1 MTDEHQNA
9 GESRLRVGLL
19 LDSFDQPRWIAT
31 VIEEIAGSPYA
42 ELVLAV
48 KNEAVLYPR
57 PRTYTSRLR
66 NIRRSLFYQLYT
78 RVDNWLFPGKPDAF
92 EVVDIKPLLADVPVC
107 RVVPHM
113 KRFSDYFD
121 DAAIDAIL
129 QYRLDVALR
138 FGFRILK
145 GRALTIARH
154 GVWSYHHGD
163 NLVNR
168 GGPPGYWE
176 VMDRM
181 PVSGSILQIL
191 TEELDN
197 GKAIY
202 RSWAATDNYSVRRN
216 RQNVYWKSAAFVGRK
231 LRELHQAGSSALADP
246 LGECYTTYSNRL
258 YRSPTNREMLR
269 SLPALATRY
278 ARTKLGEKLTTEQWF
293 LAYKF
298 HAQADEHSNV
308 PDATLYNFKR
318 LTPPPDRFWADP
330 FPVHRDGRHF
340 VFFEE
345 FPYAVDRGHISVLE
359 LDSSAGAGRPS
370 PALTRDYHLSFPF
383 LLEWERSLYM
393 IPETRAA
400 GRIELYRERRFP
412 GDWELHSVLLDDV
425 RAADPV
431 IVLIGDRWWMFVS
444 IREPGATSWDEL
456 HLYYADSLM
465 GPWRPHCRNPVKS
478 DVRGARPAGRVFEM
492 NGSFYRPAQDC
503 SRRYGYGI
511 SVNQIVR
518 ITTTCYVEKE
528 VARLLPEW
536 SPDVVAT
543 HTINAAGGL
552 TVIDGMAR
560 RRRWSKTL

>member
-1 MTDEHQNA
+1 M
-9 GESRLRVGLL
+9 
-19 LDSFDQPRWIAT
+19 
-31 VIEEIAGSPYA
+31 
-42 ELVLAV
+42 
-48 KNEAVLYPR
+48 
-57 PRTYTSRLR
+57 
-66 NIRRSLFYQLYT
+66 
-78 RVDNWLFPGKPDAF
+78 
-92 EVVDIKPLLADVPVC
+92 
-107 RVVPHM
+107 
-113 KRFSDYFD
+113 
-121 DAAIDAIL
+121 
-129 QYRLDVALR
+129 
-138 FGFRILK
+138 
-145 GRALTIARH
+145 
-154 GVWSYHHGD
+154 
-163 NLVNR
+163 
-168 GGPPGYWE
+168 
-176 VMDRM
+176 
-181 PVSGSILQIL
+181 
-191 TEELDN
+191 
-197 GKAIY
+197 
-202 RSWAATDNYSVRRN
+202 
-216 RQNVYWKSAAFVGRK
+216 
-231 LRELHQAGSSALADP
+231 
-246 LGECYTTYSNRL
+246 
-258 YRSPTNREMLR
+258 
-269 SLPALATRY
+269 
-278 ARTKLGEKLTTEQWF
+278 
-293 LAYKF
+293 
-298 HAQADEHSNV
+298 
-308 PDATLYNFKR
+308 
-318 LTPPPDRFWADP
+318 
-330 FPVHRDGRHF
+330 
-340 VFFEE
+340 
-345 FPYAVDRGHISVLE
+345 
-359 LDSSAGAGRPS
+359 
-370 PALTRDYHLSFPF
+370 
-383 LLEWERSLYM
+383 YM